1 VCVVES
7 AVLYVIDINMG
18 TGSVAP
24 NRNHCISDDDCVGPP
39 LGLWLRHDLSSRK
52 TGLREVVWVKMPVFG
67 TGRPLQTPPSMDP
80 DHLVTL
86 RKVT

>member
-1 VCVVES
+1 MKIG
-7 AVLYVIDINMG
+7 YF
-18 TGSVAP
+18 
-24 NRNHCISDDDCVGPP
+24 
-39 LGLWLRHDLSSRK
+39 RK
-52 TGLREVVWVKMPVFG
+52 QIHGLREVVWVKMPVFG

>member
-1 VCVVES
+1 
-7 AVLYVIDINMG
+7 MK
-18 TGSVAP
+18 
-24 NRNHCISDDDCVGPP
+24 
-39 LGLWLRHDLSSRK
+39 LSIFA
-52 TGLREVVWVKMPVFG
+52 LREVVWVKMPVFG

>member
-1 VCVVES
+1 VRS
-7 AVLYVIDINMG
+7 YVFEVRICLIN
-18 TGSVAP
+18 
-24 NRNHCISDDDCVGPP
+24 
-39 LGLWLRHDLSSRK
+39 